1 MGMTGSWYGRGGVA
15 VLLFALAACGG
26 GGGDAP
32 PADAGR
38 APAPPAGGGSGG
50 LTAFQLEH
58 GIGPVT
64 EPMELPAAI
73 DQAMADRGK
82 AEFEMKCAACH
93 HFGDRFVGPALGE
106 VTSRRSPAFI
116 MNMILNPQQM
126 VEEHPVAKELLAQ
139 YMSFMPNQGLTRDEA
154 RAILEYLRTQHP

>member
-1 MGMTGSWYGRGGVA
+1 MRIRNTRTSGWWLGLLTVGLVA
-15 VLLFALAACGG
+15 CG

-32 PADAGR
+32 GAGSGQ
-38 APAPPAGGGSGG
+38 PAPPPAGAG

-64 EPMELPAAI
+64 EVVVLPASI
-73 DQAMADRGK
+73 DEDLAHEGQE
-82 AEFEMKCAACH
+82 EFEMKCAACH
-93 HFGDRFVGPALGE
+93 HMGERFVGPALGD

-116 MNMILNPQQM
+116 MNMILNPQEM
-126 VEEHPVAKELLAQ
+126 VEQHPVGKELLAQ
-139 YMSFMPNQGLTRDEA
+139 YMSFMPNQGITRENA